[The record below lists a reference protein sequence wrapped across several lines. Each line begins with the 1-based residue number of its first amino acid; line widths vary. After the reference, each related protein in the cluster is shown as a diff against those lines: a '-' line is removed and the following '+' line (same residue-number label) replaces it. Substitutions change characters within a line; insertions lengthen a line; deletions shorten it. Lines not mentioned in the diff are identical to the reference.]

1 MRRKKTGKEVVCF
14 WLCFDVI
21 LCYMLSKDPNTVHM
35 WSWNIGDG
43 TGSWKQSGSI
53 ESWITYVEKK
63 DQSLKS
69 FEGTSS
75 EEWKMISHIHWSKE
89 WIINDILTINRT
101 SILFPWCALFLLG
114 VMLCQQKLLL
124 CFISFMVS
132 YSDMTCCIVHHFL
145 KDQYLHPYPPCL
157 AWYQPRWTSLLSAKN
172 W

>member
-14 WLCFDVI
+14 WLCFDVT

-43 TGSWKQSGSI
+43 TGSWKQSGSVQ
-53 ESWITYVEKK
+53 SWITYVEKK

-89 WIINDILTINRT
+89 WIINDILTVNRT
-101 SILFPWCALFLLG
+101 SILFPWCTLFLLG
-114 VMLCQQKLLL
+114 L
-124 CFISFMVS
+124 CFANRN
-132 YSDMTCCIVHHFL
+132 HFFVL
-145 KDQYLHPYPPCL
+145 WVLWFPI
-157 AWYQPRWTSLLSAKN
+157 
-172 W
+172 